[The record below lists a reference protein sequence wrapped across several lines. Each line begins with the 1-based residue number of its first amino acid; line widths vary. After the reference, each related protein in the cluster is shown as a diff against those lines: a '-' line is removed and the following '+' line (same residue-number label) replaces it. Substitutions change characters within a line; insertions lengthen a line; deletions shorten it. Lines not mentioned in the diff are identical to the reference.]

1 MFCCPG
7 VTVFARYMYI
17 ASNSTNQV
25 ERVRIVLVV
34 YLKVASAD
42 KKKIFDK

>member
-7 VTVFARYMYI
+7 VTVFARYI
-17 ASNSTNQV
+17 VSNSTNQV
-25 ERVRIVLVV
+25 VRVRIVLVL